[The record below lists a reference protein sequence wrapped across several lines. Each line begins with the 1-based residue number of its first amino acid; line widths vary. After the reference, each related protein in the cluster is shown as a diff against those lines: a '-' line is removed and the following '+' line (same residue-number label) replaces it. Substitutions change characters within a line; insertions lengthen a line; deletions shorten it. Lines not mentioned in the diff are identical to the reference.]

1 MTDEEREEILEQA
14 FRNISVP
21 REVKENHGSDL
32 DQDPLEAWARNM
44 PPPEPAP
51 PVRKL
56 DTRRQE
62 LQPSIYQWIE
72 ERLETER
79 KFILEV
85 AAQAIGE
92 MLEEQHKIAKS
103 ALQDEVRQLRIE
115 LCELQTTLCELR
127 QVIAKERKTLDLP
140 SQLTART
147 VN

>member
-14 FRNISVP
+14 FRNISAP
-21 REVKENHGSDL
+21 REEIGSGVTQL
-32 DQDPLEAWARNM
+32 NDPLEAWAAGM
-44 PPPEPAP
+44 PKPEEPRP
-51 PVRKL
+51 ERKL

-85 AAQAIGE
+85 AGQAIGE
-92 MLEEQHKIAKS
+92 MLEEQHKIAKT

-127 QVIAKERKTLDLP
+127 QVIAKERGLTP
-140 SQLTART
+140 SHQSMRL